1 MGSCMVKYAGLL
13 QFKGTNYA
21 GFQRQKNGTAIQ
33 NVLESTLSSN

>member
-21 GFQRQKNGTAIQ
+21 GFQKTEEWNSNSKCVGI
-33 NVLESTLSSN
+33 NVESN